1 MENRCAHCNGTL
13 ILSSDRSKWI
23 CEYCDSE
30 FAVNSQTNMNST
42 YGKQDTSSAY
52 CIGSVKVTNE
62 ALQKINAYLSANQK
76 LNAIKFVREFSGVG
90 IAEAVAWVDNYQKS
104 KI

>member
-13 ILSSDRSKWI
+13 VLSVDHTKWV

-30 FAVNSQTNMNST
+30 FAVNDQSAVKST
-42 YGKQDTSSAY
+42 YKAQYISNSLRV
-52 CIGSVKVTNE
+52 GSTIVTQE

-90 IAEAVAWVDNYQKS
+90 LAEAVAWIDNYQKQ
-104 KI
+104 